1 MPKMTLLDM
10 VQDILSDIDSDEVN
24 SISDTTESEQVVQ
37 IIKTTY
43 EDMMVT
49 RYMPHLKGL
58 MQLDSTNSSTPSHMK
73 MPDDVMELVV
83 VNYDVH
89 TSTQTDT
96 KYKKIDYMED
106 TDFLL
111 HTNARN
117 TDNSSVD
124 LITDFSGA
132 KLKIVNDTAPQFW
145 TSFDDEYIVFDS
157 YDSDIESNL
166 QNSKS
171 QVVAY
176 QEPSLTLADATVPNL
191 PSEAFPYLLS
201 EAKRHCMSKLQQVS
215 ASDTAY
221 RDELIRSRK
230 QSSFLQRKK
239 WRSHTQSKYPSYGR
253 S

>member
-43 EDMMVT
+43 ENMMVT
-49 RYMPHLKGL
+49 KYMPHLKGL

-73 MPDDVMELVV
+73 MPDDVMELVT

-89 TSTQTDT
+89 TSAQTDT
-96 KYKKIDYMED
+96 KYKNMRYMED
-106 TDFLL
+106 TDFLEY
-111 HTNARN
+111 TNART
-117 TDNSSVD
+117 TDNASVD

-132 KLKIVNDTAPQFW
+132 KLKIVTNTAPQYW
-145 TSFDDEYIVFDS
+145 TSFDDEYLVFDS
-157 YDSDIESNL
+157 YDSSLESNL

-176 QEPSLTLADATVPNL
+176 REPSLTLVDATIPDL

-201 EAKRHCMSKLQQVS
+201 EAKRHCMAKLQQVS
-215 ASDTAY
+215 TTDTAY
-221 RDELIRSRK
+221 REELIRNRK

-239 WRSHTQSKYPSYGR
+239 WRAHTQSKYPNYGR